1 MMIPDSEYGHF
12 ISFGSCHRQS
22 TKAPGSQYAPART
35 APWAASEAL
44 SARTWT
50 ALQKQDDCQIVNGHT
65 NDMGLPI
72 YIDLSWFVRICLA
85 AYRVKSYQLLKSLQ
99 EPWHAL
105 KPVILAMQV
114 PIYLSL
120 PKGFWA
126 LRAGETNI
134 RSYILI
140 LSVQQARHSILFAA
154 VHLQQTSRKRT
165 STKEWRNMVRNTVVV
180 KFHEFLHSSALHVLA
195 K

>member
-1 MMIPDSEYGHF
+1 M
-12 ISFGSCHRQS
+12 
-22 TKAPGSQYAPART
+22 
-35 APWAASEAL
+35 
-44 SARTWT
+44 
-50 ALQKQDDCQIVNGHT
+50 
-65 NDMGLPI
+65 DMALPI

-140 LSVQQARHSILFAA
+140 YYPFSKRGTVDFLLPCTFNKQAENGGAQKNEEI
-154 VHLQQTSRKRT
+154 
-165 STKEWRNMVRNTVVV
+165 W
-180 KFHEFLHSSALHVLA
+180 
-195 K
+195 